1 MAQPEIIKDIEA
13 RIIRPTSTD
22 NAIVRFDGTTG
33 QVQNTAN
40 TIDDNN
46 NTVINGSLHIP
57 AKIIG
62 YSSQNVYNLR
72 LGPNVE
78 NHIDLGC
85 DGIQAKIDSS
95 NTAST
100 LYLNFNGGEIN
111 IGGNLTP
118 KTDQA
123 LNLGSA
129 TYRFN
134 CIYSF
139 YLCLKGSTNPWLKL
153 DDGSSNTWYIQ
164 SVQSGNSMGFGNGW
178 DKSLKIDN
186 NGNVFFPGLLQNNFR
201 LISNE
206 SVTSGTTAG
215 LRNTLL
221 IFGTTYGND
230 TAYIKTAGKLSLGDP
245 GPQIIFNTQNSLTS
259 GQRLALIYTDH
270 DSIGSGNS
278 LSLVSSESDAWFIAP
293 TIKALT
299 KFIGNLEGNSSTTSR
314 LNKRAGN
321 WYNASLGLNWYKYE
335 QADMTVNQLPFNH
348 VCIMTMMEG
357 ANRGFAI
364 AGDWTG
370 ERKGM
375 WMNQLHDD
383 TASYKW
389 GEWKRIWVEGNSVT
403 SAVWNDYAECREADT
418 IEPGYVLIETGN
430 DTLTKSTERL
440 SPFAGVSS
448 DTWGFSQ
455 GETDK
460 AKTPIAVA
468 GRVLVY
474 PWQDRNNYKPGD
486 CVCAAPEGKVDI
498 MTREE
503 IIQYPDRIV
512 GTVSSVP
519 TYDKWGGGENAD
531 REPVNVNG
539 RIWIKVR

>member
-1 MAQPEIIKDIEA
+1 MAQPEIIKDIDA

-33 QVQNTAN
+33 QVQNTTN

-46 NTVINGSLHIP
+46 NTIINGSLHIP

-62 YSSQNVYNLR
+62 YSSQNVYDLR
-72 LGPNVE
+72 LGPNGE

-118 KTDQA
+118 KTDNA
-123 LNLGSA
+123 LNLGSNG
-129 TYRFN
+129 YRFKY
-134 CIYSF
+134 IYSF
-139 YLCLKGSTNPWLKL
+139 YLHLQGSTNPWLKL
-153 DDGSSNTWYIQ
+153 DDGSSNTWYVQ

-201 LISNE
+201 LISKE

-221 IFGTTYGND
+221 IFGITYGND

-278 LSLVSSESDAWFIAP
+278 LSLVSSESNAWFIAP

-299 KFIGNLEGNSSTTSR
+299 KFIGNLEGNSSTTSS

-389 GEWKRIWVEGNSVT
+389 GRWKRIWVEGNSVT
-403 SAVWNDYAECREADT
+403 GAVWNDYAECRKADT
-418 IEPGYVLIETGN
+418 IEPGYVLVETG
-430 DTLTKSTERL
+430 DDSLTKSTERL

-531 REPVNVNG
+531 REPVDVNG